1 MTAATSLLLFF
12 FLALIFSRILT
23 PLVRMLGIS
32 LGAMDY
38 PFGTESHTTPREIPS
53 ILTSG
58 VRIRENINARKKNNN
73 NEVAAVIF

>member
-1 MTAATSLLLFF
+1 VRYRLARTIVATK
-12 FLALIFSRILT
+12 ARNMAT
-23 PLVRMLGIS
+23 PPIRGMGVVWTFRSKGIS
-32 LGAMDY
+32 MA
-38 PFGTESHTTPREIPS
+38 PREIPS